1 MSEDSLKSVCH
12 KFMKKKCNVDE
23 CKYIHD
29 IKLCSDFFWTM
40 LKTGENTCRFKEK
53 CNKNHF
59 VSENVNRENNQQ
71 NKPDQKR
78 KPKKQK
84 NTESWVPITD
94 PYDMRILVE
103 NNEKYFTKQMTSRD
117 VMVACNVFKSYKQGE
132 LYERLLSEIKNCK
145 IPEEDLLKLWHGS
158 QEKNIEGTHLICNDR
173 TNWKKECPTFVEV
186 INTLVDYFN
195 VKPEATRL
203 NWYTNHEQWKPLH
216 HDSAYV
222 NPEKAKIQNITIAV
236 SFGATRDIIFQNAK
250 SRQVIC
256 LPQEDGCVYTFGNTV
271 NAEWRHGVQ
280 PGCETDELG
289 RVSIIIWGGVKGI
302 EEV

>member
-1 MSEDSLKSVCH
+1 MSEDILKSVCRGY
-12 KFMKKKCNVDE
+12 MKKKCNSKD
-23 CKYIHD
+23 CNYIHD
-29 IKLCSDFFWTM
+29 TKLCSDFFWNM
-40 LKTGENTCRFKEK
+40 IKTGENNCRFNEK

-59 VSENVNRENNQQ
+59 ITENINEIKTPI
-71 NKPDQKR
+71 NKPRR
-78 KPKKQK
+78 KKPK
-84 NTESWVPITD
+84 NTESWDPIKD

-103 NNEKYFTKQMTSRD
+103 NNEKYFTKKMTSRD
-117 VMVACNVFKSYKQGE
+117 VTVACNVFKYYKKGE
-132 LYERLLSEIKNCK
+132 LYERLFSEITNCK
-145 IPEEDLLKLWHGS
+145 VPKDDLLKLWHGS
-158 QEKNIEGTHLICNDR
+158 QEKKIEGTHLICNDR

-236 SFGATRDIIFQNAK
+236 SFGATRDIIFQNAT
-250 SRQVIC
+250 SRQVVC

-271 NAEWRHGVQ
+271 NAQWRHGVQ

-289 RVSIIIWGGVKGI
+289 RISIIIWGGVNGI
-302 EEV
+302 EEI